1 MNRELSYQ
9 LELKWTG
16 NTGIGNKTYTSY
28 ERSHEINFKNKPLL
42 KCSSDPHFRGNP
54 NLHNPE
60 DLLLS
65 AISSCHMLW
74 YLHLCSEA
82 GIIVM
87 DYVDHAIGIMTELE
101 NGSGHFKEV
110 TLKPQIVITD
120 LTRIS
125 EAKALHQKANEMCF
139 IANSCNFPV
148 YHNPTFI
155 EPRQQVITDHG

>member
-101 NGSGHFKEV
+101 NGSGKFK
-110 TLKPQIVITD
+110 
-120 LTRIS
+120 
-125 EAKALHQKANEMCF
+125 
-139 IANSCNFPV
+139 
-148 YHNPTFI
+148 
-155 EPRQQVITDHG
+155 

>member
-60 DLLLS
+60 DLL
-65 AISSCHMLW
+65 
-74 YLHLCSEA
+74 
-82 GIIVM
+82 
-87 DYVDHAIGIMTELE
+87 
-101 NGSGHFKEV
+101 
-110 TLKPQIVITD
+110 
-120 LTRIS
+120 
-125 EAKALHQKANEMCF
+125 KALHQKANEMCF